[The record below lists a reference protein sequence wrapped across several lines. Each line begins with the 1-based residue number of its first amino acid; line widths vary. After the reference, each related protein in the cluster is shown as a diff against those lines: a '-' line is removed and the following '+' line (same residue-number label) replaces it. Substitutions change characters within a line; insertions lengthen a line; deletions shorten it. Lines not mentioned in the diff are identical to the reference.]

1 MPRVLFRQMLYM
13 PRKWLHL
20 WLLPREDRKSGVIP
34 ESAQNM
40 SQLSGWWSSIVLNL
54 SIFYGGTVSPVSPVL
69 SSSEFSLLLTYLGN
83 ASKTFPFWSMT
94 RHPSSRAAISLK
106 RLYWQFLK
114 FKTSLDFKA
123 LLPSKEKGG
132 KLLLSASGSFSFLAL
147 GFEVFS
153 VITSPEAPALVFW
166 VAEESCWLFLS
177 VV

>member
-1 MPRVLFRQMLYM
+1 MLYM
-13 PRKWLHL
+13 PKKWLHL

-40 SQLSGWWSSIVLNL
+40 SQLSGWWSVIVLNFSTL
-54 SIFYGGTVSPVSPVL
+54 DGGPISPVSPVL

-94 RHPSSRAAISLK
+94 LQPSSSAAISLNK
-106 RLYWQFLK
+106 LYWQFLK

-123 LLPSKEKGG
+123 LLPSNENGG
-132 KLLLSASGSFSFLAL
+132 KLLVSPSGSFSFFAL

-153 VITSPEAPALVFW
+153 AITSPEVAVLVFW